1 MPPRSLALA
10 EGLETRIDRAA
21 ALNPTPGWRPFQ
33 RLNRAEY
40 ARAVKDLLDVD
51 VDVTALLPADTISDG
66 FDNIADAQGFSATLL
81 AGYLRAAGKVTT
93 LALGDPEGGAS
104 ESNYKVPKTASQLHR
119 VEGAPFGTR
128 GGLSVMHT
136 FPADGD
142 YVFRMDLHG
151 NACGVLFGGTVNG
164 EKLDVSVD
172 GERVALLEIDPRMTE
187 ATTGVTLKTPPI
199 HIAAGPR
206 RVSAAFI
213 NQFEGP
219 VVDLLAPIDHTLADT
234 QIGVAFGITTLPHLK
249 DLSVVGPYRTTGVS
263 ETPSRR
269 KVFTC
274 RPTTPGGGSA
284 VRARDRQS
292 PRVAGIPRPGLG

>member
-1 MPPRSLALA
+1 
-10 EGLETRIDRAA
+10 
-21 ALNPTPGWRPFQ
+21 
-33 RLNRAEY
+33 
-40 ARAVKDLLDVD
+40 
-51 VDVTALLPADTISDG
+51 
-66 FDNIADAQGFSATLL
+66 
-81 AGYLRAAGKVTT
+81 
-93 LALGDPEGGAS
+93 
-104 ESNYKVPKTASQLHR
+104 
-119 VEGAPFGTR
+119 
-128 GGLSVMHT
+128 
-136 FPADGD
+136 
-142 YVFRMDLHG
+142 MDLHG

-187 ATTGVTLKTPPI
+187 ATTGVTLKTPAV

-206 RVSAAFI
+206 RVSAAFV

-249 DLSVVGPYRTTGVS
+249 DLSVVGPYKTTGVS

-274 RPTTPGGGSA
+274 RPTNPA
-284 VRARDRQS
+284 EEAPVRPRDCQPS
-292 PRVAGIPRPGLG
+292 RVAGIPRAGLG